1 MQRYAAFNFRLL
13 HNWASIAE
21 ARAIRCILRNHLQQ
35 NVCEMHFVGWIV
47 DWLVFVL
54 CVLSSHIGILIS
66 LRFLGIVST
75 SKMLEM
81 EKTNYTTASNI
92 VSNVSA

>member
-35 NVCEMHFVGWIV
+35 NVCEMNVVG
-47 DWLVFVL
+47 
-54 CVLSSHIGILIS
+54 LSD
-66 LRFLGIVST
+66 R
-75 SKMLEM
+75 
-81 EKTNYTTASNI
+81 
-92 VSNVSA
+92 